1 MAVRGGLRLRVL
13 LIAQPV
19 THVSKE
25 DLKSRILTSLRVPT
39 RGSLQLTKAARI
51 TWQKTNPT
59 DSQSLRLKSETLLNA
74 LMAT

>member
-1 MAVRGGLRLRVL
+1 MAVRGGLTLRVL
-13 LIAQPV
+13 LIAQLV

-25 DLKSRILTSLRVPT
+25 HLKSRILTSLRVPS
-39 RGSLQLTKAARI
+39 RGSLQLTEVARI

-74 LMAT
+74 LMVT